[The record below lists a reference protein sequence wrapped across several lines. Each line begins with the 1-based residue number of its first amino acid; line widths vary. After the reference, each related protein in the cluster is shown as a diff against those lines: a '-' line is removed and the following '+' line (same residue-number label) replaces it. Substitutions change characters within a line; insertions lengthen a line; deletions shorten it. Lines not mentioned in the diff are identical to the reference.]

1 MREALNQVKEILNSK
16 NKLNAVKAFKDYQL
30 DKSVKFLKEFYDV
43 VYDNGNQI
51 ISSLELVADT
61 MDILKV
67 RFEAHKRDL
76 QKYENGPIHKCIKS
90 FIDSTT
96 EEDERQ
102 LSTLTDALHNNDK
115 KEDSESAE
123 QAYFIECTLRNK
135 ITALRRERNLLI
147 EKLNKTEADH
157 QRIEV
162 LSERINSTRDLL
174 KDFLQTI

>member
-115 KEDSESAE
+115 EDSESAE

-135 ITALRRERNLLI
+135 IAGLRRERNLLI

-162 LSERINSTRDLL
+162 LSERINSTKDLL